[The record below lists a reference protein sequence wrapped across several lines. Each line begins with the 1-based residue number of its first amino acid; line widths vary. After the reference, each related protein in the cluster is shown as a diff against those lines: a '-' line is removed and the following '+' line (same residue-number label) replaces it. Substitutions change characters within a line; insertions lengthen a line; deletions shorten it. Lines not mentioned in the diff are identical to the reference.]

1 MQMFST
7 TSKYAIRAVLY
18 LAMLYKRHDDSEKVM
33 KVGIKKLAED
43 LKIPTFFLGK
53 IMQTL
58 AKHKILTSYKGP
70 NGGFSFNK
78 NPDEISLL
86 DIVKIFDGEEIFSTC
101 LLGLNL
107 CNHDNFQKEDCP
119 FAQDLD
125 VCVERISQYLQNTYV
140 GKVAQSLNKLDDV
153 FMI

>member
-1 MQMFST
+1 MFST

-18 LAMLYKRHDDSEKVM
+18 LAMLTKKEGKPEGQVL
-33 KVGIKKLAED
+33 KVGIKKLADD

-58 AKHKILTSYKGP
+58 AKNKILTSYKGP

-86 DIVKIFDGEEIFSTC
+86 DIVRIFDGDEIFSTC

-107 CNHDNFQKEDCP
+107 CNNDDFNKEDCP
-119 FAQDLD
+119 FAKEID
-125 VCVERISQYLQNTYV
+125 VCVDRINNYLKNTYI
-140 GKVAQSLNKLDDV
+140 GKVAESLNSLDDV
-153 FMI
+153 FKI

>member
-1 MQMFST
+1 MLST

-18 LAMLYKRHDDSEKVM
+18 LAMLSKKNEDKSKVL

-70 NGGFSFNK
+70 NGGFSFNLD
-78 NPDEISLL
+78 PDQISLL
-86 DIVKIFDGEEIFSTC
+86 DIVKIFDGEEVFNTC
-101 LLGLNL
+101 LLGLKL
-107 CNHDNFQKEDCP
+107 CDQEGFKKEDCP

-125 VCVERISQYLQNTYV
+125 ICMARISNYLKNTYV
-140 GKVAQSLNKLDDV
+140 GKVAESLNTIDDV

>member
-1 MQMFST
+1 MFST

-18 LAMLYKRHDDSEKVM
+18 LAMLDKRKQDKGKIL

-43 LKIPTFFLGK
+43 LQIPTFFLGK

-58 AKHKILTSYKGP
+58 AKNKMLTSYKGP

-86 DIVKIFDGEEIFSTC
+86 DIVRIFDGDEVFTTC
-101 LLGLNL
+101 ILGLNL
-107 CNHDNFQKEDCP
+107 CNHEGFKKEECP
-119 FAQDLD
+119 FAEDLD
-125 VCVERISQYLQNTYV
+125 VCVDRINHYLQNTYI
-140 GKVAQSLNKLDDV
+140 GKVAESLNNLDDV

>member
-1 MQMFST
+1 MFST

-18 LAMLYKRHDDSEKVM
+18 LAMLDKKNDNPEKVL

-58 AKHKILTSYKGP
+58 AKNKILTSYKGP

-86 DIVKIFDGEEIFSTC
+86 DIVRIFDGDEVFSSC
-101 LLGLNL
+101 ILGLNL
-107 CNHDNFQKEDCP
+107 CNHEGFKKEDCP

-125 VCVERISQYLQNTYV
+125 VCVDRISQYLNNTYV
-140 GKVAQSLNKLDDV
+140 GKVAKSLNKLDDI